1 MFIVKTLNS
10 KHSSNINSQ
19 CEVDTNLRKVTVRR
33 DSCYLMFLTIL
44 FYLMLEDSEI
54 GKIRNPGYQKT

>member
-19 CEVDTNLRKVTVRR
+19 CEVDTNLCKVTVRR